1 MCLES
6 DSNRHYAVFETA
18 LSTVGVPRLFAIP
31 LQESYKP
38 NLNGMQEQRHSRHRP
53 RGERA

>member
-1 MCLES
+1 M
-6 DSNRHYAVFETA
+6 
-18 LSTVGVPRLFAIP
+18 
-31 LQESYKP
+31 ESYKP